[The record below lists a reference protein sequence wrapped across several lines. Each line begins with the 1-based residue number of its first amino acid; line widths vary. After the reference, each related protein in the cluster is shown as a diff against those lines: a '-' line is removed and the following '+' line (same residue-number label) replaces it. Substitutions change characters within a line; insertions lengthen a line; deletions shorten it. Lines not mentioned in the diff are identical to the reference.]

1 MRRGTDPQLK
11 FKIPYTADLIDD
23 GYVTFNQKGE
33 TVIEKMLSDEDV
45 TITDYSIAVVL
56 SQEETLKFSANCKY
70 PVMAQIR
77 IKLDGGTAVASNIVE
92 IPVGAILKDGVI

>member
-23 GYVTFNQKGE
+23 GYITFNQKGE
-33 TVIEKMLSDEDV
+33 TVIEKMLSESSV
-45 TITDYSIAVVL
+45 TVEDYSVAVFL
-56 SQEETLKFSANCKY
+56 SQEETLQFSSNCKY
-70 PVMAQIR
+70 PVMAQLR
-77 IKLDGGTAVASNIVE
+77 LKLDGGTAVASNIVE